1 MLRVCN
7 DGDEGEKV
15 VQVKGVAAD
24 VAGEDADAVRE
35 ASVTHT
41 LSLPAMKCDI

>member
-15 VQVKGVAAD
+15 EQVKGVAVD
-24 VAGEDADAVRE
+24 VAGEDGDAVRE
-35 ASVTHT
+35 ASAPCA
-41 LSLPAMKCDI
+41 LFLRLP